1 MSGHSKWANIKHQK
15 AKADAQKGNVYS
27 KLAREIMV
35 AARQGGGNPE
45 ANFRLKTAIL
55 KAREANIPSDNINRA
70 IQRGTGAL
78 EGVNYEELVYE
89 GYGPGGVAVLL
100 DVMTDNRNRTAGEI
114 RHLFSKHGGNL
125 AENGAVAWLFD
136 RKGFISLEREKN
148 RLGEDEIM
156 MLALEAGAEDMKTE
170 EEGYEVLTSPE
181 DLERVKNL
189 LEKSGLK
196 VSMAEI
202 TKVPKTAV
210 PLSGRQAEQMLK
222 LMDLLEDHDD
232 VQKVY
237 ANFEIAEEE
246 MKRILGE
253 S

>member
-15 AKADAQKGNVYS
+15 AKADAQKGNIYS

-45 ANFRLKTAIL
+45 ANFRLKTAIQ
-55 KAREANIPSDNINRA
+55 KAREANIPLENINRA
-70 IQRGTGAL
+70 IQRGIGAL
-78 EGVNYEELVYE
+78 EGESYEELVYE

-100 DVMTDNRNRTAGEI
+100 NIVTDNRNRTAGEI
-114 RHLFSKHGGNL
+114 RHLFAKHGGNL
-125 AENGAVAWLFD
+125 AETGAVSWLFD
-136 RKGFISLEREKN
+136 RKGLISLEREKN
-148 RLGEDEIM
+148 RQSEDEIM

-170 EEGYEVLTSPE
+170 DEGYEIYTSPE
-181 DLERVKNL
+181 DLEKVRQA
-189 LEKSGLK
+189 LEKNGLK
-196 VSMAEI
+196 ISIAEV
-202 TKVPKTAV
+202 TMVPKTSV

-237 ANFEIAEEE
+237 ANFEIAESE
-246 MKRILGE
+246 MKRIME